1 MILSQEPKQF
11 LAEKCF
17 ISTVC
22 SVIKMDHENRNNYC
36 YF

>member
-1 MILSQEPKQF
+1 MILSQEPNS
-11 LAEKCF
+11 LAEKYF

-22 SVIKMDHENRNNYC
+22 SVIKMDQENRNNYC